1 VFGVFD
7 QQEPL
12 PSDYGSPGGDSSTLS
27 NLAPGEGALPK
38 GYGAAKADAAQPS
51 QVVKDISAFAK
62 GVTSAVQA
70 AGGTSSAF
78 QSSGK
83 ASAPV
88 VVAETSA
95 PASGA
100 DPSKKWKIVA
110 ALALSTAVVGGTLWY
125 GTKQGWFSPKEGP

>member
-1 VFGVFD
+1 MFD

-38 GYGAAKADAAQPS
+38 GYGAAKADTAQPS

-83 ASAPV
+83 ASAPA
-88 VVAETSA
+88 VVAETSV

-125 GTKQGWFSPKEGP
+125 GTKQGWFAPKGAP

>member
-1 VFGVFD
+1 MFD

-38 GYGAAKADAAQPS
+38 GYGAAKADTAQPS

-70 AGGTSSAF
+70 AGDAPSAF

-88 VVAETSA
+88 AETGA
-95 PASGA
+95 PGSGA
-100 DPSKKWKIVA
+100 DPSKKWKIMA

-125 GTKQGWFSPKEGP
+125 GTKQGWFAPKEAP